1 MQWIGYF
8 LVIVSAIV
16 LILSTI
22 DIKVKKWE

>member
-8 LVIVSAIV
+8 LVIVSAII

-22 DIKVKKWE
+22 EIKIKKWE